1 MEKMDDIPLQEVIN
15 GLMLDL
21 SLATSL
27 PLGGARNLHTS
38 YIAAAA
44 AAHAIG
50 ERTKTLTPK
59 TLKTLD
65 WIIIPLVEVRF
76 KKKNEV
82 PFFILKINIGSSD

>member
-1 MEKMDDIPLQEVIN
+1 MEEMDDIPLQEIIN

-65 WIIIPLVEVRF
+65 WIIMPLVEVRLKKRMKFHFYF
-76 KKKNEV
+76 KK
-82 PFFILKINIGSSD
+82 

>member
-1 MEKMDDIPLQEVIN
+1 MEDKEDMSLHDVIN

-21 SLATSL
+21 SLATCL

-50 ERTKTLTPK
+50 ERTKNLVPK

-65 WIIIPLVEVRF
+65 WIISPLVEVRSAF
-76 KKKNEV
+76 NTIFETRIII
-82 PFFILKINIGSSD
+82 FF

>member
-1 MEKMDDIPLQEVIN
+1 MEDKEDMSLHDVIN

-21 SLATSL
+21 SLATCL

-50 ERTKTLTPK
+50 ERTKNLVPK

-65 WIIIPLVEVRF
+65 WIISPLVEV
-76 KKKNEV
+76 
-82 PFFILKINIGSSD
+82 